1 MTSPLDPREL
11 QRTLD
16 DLARRSKTALE
27 SWALRRDLRV
37 VAAASVLWVVLVPA
51 ALLVTQTLL
60 VLLKRGPLT
69 QPFWMWLL
77 LALAGPVAFVITRLV
92 MLANDRRVDRRT
104 SLGAYDLQLD
114 SKDRLVTA
122 DEFLSNWKPTP
133 GVGFSAGLSEKPTPG
148 VGFQLA
154 AIEDASATIARALD
168 TAIDPKPL
176 PRWSVPARD
185 WVAVPVAIALIAS
198 ALWLGRLAVAL
209 RQTTETAASPL
220 AVNIDT
226 LPARIAARLLDLR
239 PPAPRPDRRSLNDR
253 SPANDTQSS
262 PDTSPPT
269 LKSTQEADGES
280 HAGGQANSKSSS
292 QSMSSPGTPSNQQM
306 PSPPLEDDPA
316 HDPQKPSAVP
326 PRKTDGAKTQQP
338 SSATSGQGQTK
349 SSSIDKS
356 AIPASDQPDRAGINK
371 DDGPDEAGVQDEVE
385 EEKTSAVERPSLR
398 KNKPPVD
405 RNLSPRPTGDQ
416 PNPNANGRSGPGGR
430 KKTRGVPSMIL
441 GVPTPDRIQGMTNP
455 GRSKVTQE
463 NSTPK
468 EEPQSA
474 LTAEARRARESAF
487 GFIDHPL
494 LQPWMLSLVEQYFLQ
509 ARGKTPAPPSPPK
522 GSR

>member
-1 MTSPLDPREL
+1 MSSSLDPREL
-11 QRTLD
+11 RRTLD
-16 DLARRSKTALE
+16 DLARRSKAGLE
-27 SWALRRDLRV
+27 SWALRRDLRL
-37 VAAASVLWVVLVPA
+37 VAAASVLWVLLVPV

-60 VLLKRGPLT
+60 VLMKRAPLT

-77 LALAGPVAFVITRLV
+77 LALAGPLVFAYARLAV
-92 MLANDRRVDRRT
+92 LTKDRRVDRRT
-104 SLGAYDLQLD
+104 SLGAYDTQLD

-133 GVGFSAGLSEKPTPG
+133 GVDFR
-148 VGFQLA
+148 LA

-176 PRWSVPARD
+176 PAWSVPARN
-185 WVAVPVAIALIAS
+185 WVAVPVAVAVIAS

-209 RQTTETAASPL
+209 RPTSEAAASPL

-226 LPARIAARLLDLR
+226 LPARIVARLLDLR
-239 PPAPRPDRRSLNDR
+239 PPAPRPDRRNENDR

-269 LKSTQEADGES
+269 LKSTQQADGES

-326 PRKTDGAKTQQP
+326 PRKNDGVKTQQP

-474 LTAEARRARESAF
+474 LSAEARRARETAF
-487 GFIDHPL
+487 GFIEHPL

-509 ARGKTPAPPSPPK
+509 ARGKAPAPPSSPK
-522 GSR
+522 GPR